1 MLVALVTNIRYVRTQ
16 CALHRA
22 MCTHVAVHCARPGVH
37 CVLSVQKCERPVE
50 SHPPARITPPG
61 GNKCRICWVLV
72 SNVMD
77 YEFIVAVNL
86 YYFSVT
92 LSSFIAFVFHI
103 FFFVSVFVFSHPSS
117 AWGVW
122 SILSSPSS
130 NYKKF
135 NYDFKPSFNC
145 SRSCTRF
152 AIHFHFFNKVNW
164 HLKWTVFFLSK
175 RQEFNLWK
183 IGSPIIFLYRPAPFA
198 CSWCFSSVNKVKIS
212 NLL

>member
-1 MLVALVTNIRYVRTQ
+1 MWLVG
-16 CALHRA
+16 A
-22 MCTHVAVHCARPGVH
+22 MCTHIAVHCARPGVH

-135 NYDFKPSFNC
+135 NYDFKPSFTS
-145 SRSCTRF
+145 SRSCTKLSF
-152 AIHFHFFNKVNW
+152 AYHFHFFNKLKLSFEVNCLFS
-164 HLKWTVFFLSK
+164 LKKTRIQPLED
-175 RQEFNLWK
+175 RQPHHFPL
-183 IGSPIIFLYRPAPFA
+183 
-198 CSWCFSSVNKVKIS
+198 
-212 NLL
+212 

>member
-1 MLVALVTNIRYVRTQ
+1 MLVALATNIRYVCTQ

-37 CVLSVQKCERPVE
+37 CVLRVQKCEWPVE

-103 FFFVSVFVFSHPSS
+103 FFLSQSLFFLTPRLLEVCGRSCPALPATTKSSIMTSSHPSIVQGAAQDLQSTFTFSIRSIDIWSELSFFSQKDKNSTFGRS
-117 AWGVW
+117 AA
-122 SILSSPSS
+122 
-130 NYKKF
+130 
-135 NYDFKPSFNC
+135 PSF
-145 SRSCTRF
+145 SF
-152 AIHFHFFNKVNW
+152 IDPLLLLAVDA
-164 HLKWTVFFLSK
+164 FL
-175 RQEFNLWK
+175 L
-183 IGSPIIFLYRPAPFA
+183 
-198 CSWCFSSVNKVKIS
+198 
-212 NLL
+212 

>member
-37 CVLSVQKCERPVE
+37 CVLSVQKCEWPVE

-92 LSSFIAFVFHI
+92 LFFISFFCLCLCFFSPLVCLRCVVDLVQPFQQLQKVQLWLQAFLHLFKIAQDYQ
-103 FFFVSVFVFSHPSS
+103 FS
-117 AWGVW
+117 
-122 SILSSPSS
+122 
-130 NYKKF
+130 
-135 NYDFKPSFNC
+135 
-145 SRSCTRF
+145 
-152 AIHFHFFNKVNW
+152 IHFHFFNKVNW
-164 HLKWTVFFLSK
+164 HLKWTVFFSCPGQLNKWHCLSVG
-175 RQEFNLWK
+175 Q
-183 IGSPIIFLYRPAPFA
+183 
-198 CSWCFSSVNKVKIS
+198 SVCRSEPTNNQSLRSIKEWP
-212 NLL
+212 